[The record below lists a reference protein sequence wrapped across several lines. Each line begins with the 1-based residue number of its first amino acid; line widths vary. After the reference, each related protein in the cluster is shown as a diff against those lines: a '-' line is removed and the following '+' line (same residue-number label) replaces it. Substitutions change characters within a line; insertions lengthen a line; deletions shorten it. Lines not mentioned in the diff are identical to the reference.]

1 MNLFSELTLLIWF
14 FRMNCFFFFAS
25 LHLSD
30 RRPEV
35 SGCRQRL
42 AGEAEASV
50 IHMDHMDHVGGEA
63 GHRGPRAPHPGGGG
77 GGSGGE
83 GDASFLFFFL
93 HPLWRKQRRKFRLAA
108 SSPPPALPPPSL
120 SLPHST
126 PLPPSPPLPSSLSS
140 SCSWSMA
147 CDRSPSLSVRAC

>member
-35 SGCRQRL
+35 SACRQRL
-42 AGEAEASV
+42 AGEAEACV
-50 IHMDHMDHVGGEA
+50 IHMDHVGGEA
-63 GHRGPRAPHPGGGG
+63 GHRGPRAPRLRVRG

-93 HPLWRKQRRKFRLAA
+93 HPLWRKQRRKFRLAVLLH
-108 SSPPPALPPPSL
+108 PLPSLPPSL
-120 SLPHST
+120 SLPPST

-147 CDRSPSLSVRAC
+147 CDRSPSLSMRAC